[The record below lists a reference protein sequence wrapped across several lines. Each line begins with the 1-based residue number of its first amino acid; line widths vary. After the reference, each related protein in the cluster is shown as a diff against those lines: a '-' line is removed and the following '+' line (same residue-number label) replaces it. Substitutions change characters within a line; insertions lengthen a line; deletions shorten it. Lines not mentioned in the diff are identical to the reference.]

1 MRPQPVALHL
11 AILPSCMTIHD
22 SDFLRA
28 AEEAKDLHGM
38 VLGNLTWTEAREK
51 LEPET
56 IVVIPLGAEAME
68 HGPRRFCVLTAG
80 VSTVEPLEAARELLA
95 AEGVTLAFTDIV
107 AAGQSACAQ
116 VEQQPEGTHADEI
129 ETSMMLTLADWTLD
143 MRKATSDF
151 PKGKG
156 PLSPDP
162 SAGERDSSSGIDGDA
177 TLATR
182 EKGEKVVEGVV
193 RSILAEIERL
203 RTSPLPAAQA
213 H

>member
-1 MRPQPVALHL
+1 
-11 AILPSCMTIHD
+11 
-22 SDFLRA
+22 
-28 AEEAKDLHGM
+28 
-38 VLGNLTWTEAREK
+38 
-51 LEPET
+51 
-56 IVVIPLGAEAME
+56 
-68 HGPRRFCVLTAG
+68 
-80 VSTVEPLEAARELLA
+80 
-95 AEGVTLAFTDIV
+95 
-107 AAGQSACAQ
+107 
-116 VEQQPEGTHADEI
+116 
-129 ETSMMLTLADWTLD
+129 MMLTLADWTLD

-162 SAGERDSSSGIDGDA
+162 SAGERDLSSGIDGDA

-182 EKGEKVVEGVV
+182 EKVVEGVV